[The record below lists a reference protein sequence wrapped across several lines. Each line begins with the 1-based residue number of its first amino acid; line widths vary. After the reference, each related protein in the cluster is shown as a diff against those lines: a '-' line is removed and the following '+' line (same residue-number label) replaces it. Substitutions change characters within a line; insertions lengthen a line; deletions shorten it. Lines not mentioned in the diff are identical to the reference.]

1 MSVGGPR
8 QAATKL
14 TSDCCGNLNSE
25 FKFENSKLSVAL
37 SFQMR
42 SLVKGTRG
50 ESRVLNFR
58 ACRNRSYG
66 PHKFRICFATPQKF
80 RTIAICSPLFENLIQ
95 CYVSS
100 AQAMPVSMRGSAFV
114 SFKHETKEEF
124 EQRRALEKEF
134 LFTNEYHDKLVTRG
148 LSDRCAELE
157 LERRSHLNFSSPMS
171 QRSTPSSSPAPVVRS
186 RRPSYET
193 TSPIAHRPA
202 PSPSDSTRR
211 PSYETTSPL
220 ALRPPRSSSDASS
233 SSSDSSIPSTSSSTP
248 ASTFRKGVPEW
259 SVRAA

>member
-1 MSVGGPR
+1 MRCLASRNRASLFPILPKSLLSWST
-8 QAATKL
+8 QISHLLDSAAKVPHD
-14 TSDCCGNLNSE
+14 SNLQP
-25 FKFENSKLSVAL
+25 L
-37 SFQMR
+37 
-42 SLVKGTRG
+42 G
-50 ESRVLNFR
+50 ESYP
-58 ACRNRSYG
+58 A
-66 PHKFRICFATPQKF
+66 
-80 RTIAICSPLFENLIQ
+80 
-95 CYVSS
+95 YVSS

-124 EQRRALEKEF
+124 EQRRAIEKEF
-134 LFTNEYHDKLVTRG
+134 LFTNENHDKLVTRG

-211 PSYETTSPL
+211 HSYETTSPL
-220 ALRPPRSSSDASS
+220 ALRPPRSASDASS